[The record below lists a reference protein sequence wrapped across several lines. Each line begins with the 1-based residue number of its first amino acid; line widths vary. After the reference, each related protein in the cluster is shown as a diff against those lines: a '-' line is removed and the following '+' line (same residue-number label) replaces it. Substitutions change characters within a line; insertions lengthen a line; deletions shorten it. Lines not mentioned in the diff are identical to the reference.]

1 MNKPNKH
8 YYVGLD
14 IGGTTIKS
22 VMIDETGHQTGEMVE
37 VRSYVSQGYKYTF
50 IQLEKAIQKLIDKTG
65 IDRASISG
73 VGIDVPALNC
83 NGVIWGQANLSKDW
97 LGTNIQQLFSEHI
110 GLPVYM
116 TNDGNA
122 AALGEYKIRK
132 IRSGGLMFLA
142 PGTGLGGGLIL
153 PDGKVYEGTNKLSM
167 EVGHITVPFREPD
180 DELPTCSCGLPGCLE
195 AWVSLVAL
203 QRRLKIELA
212 DQTWTDHPLNKD
224 HSSIEEK
231 AFRLRDFA
239 EKNDPLAIKIFKQQ
253 GHIFGYGI
261 ADLVRLLDPGL
272 VVIGGGLA
280 ETTFRDQYMKW
291 IQEGFKERA
300 WEVYL
305 KNPFDSKKVITRIEW
320 AKSGDFAGALGMAYM
335 AIEKLQ

>member
-1 MNKPNKH
+1 MSNQKKH

-22 VMIDETGHQTGEMVE
+22 VMIDETGNQTGEMVE
-37 VRSYVSQGYKYTF
+37 VRSYASQGYRYTF
-50 IQLEKAIQKLIDKTG
+50 VQLEKAVQLLADKIGTSVSSIRG
-65 IDRASISG
+65 IG
-73 VGIDVPALNC
+73 MDVPSLNC

-97 LGTNIQQLFSEHI
+97 FGTNIQQLFSEHI
-110 GLPVYM
+110 GVPVYM

-132 IRSGGLMFLA
+132 KRSGGLMFLA

-153 PDGKVYEGTNKLSM
+153 PDGKVYEGTNNLSM

-180 DELPTCSCGLPGCLE
+180 GELPTCSCGLRGCLE
-195 AWVSLVAL
+195 AWVSLIAL

-212 DQTWTDHPLNKD
+212 DQIWINHPLNKD

-253 GHIFGYGI
+253 GYIFGYGI

-291 IQEGFKERA
+291 IRKGFKERA

-305 KNPFDSKKVITRIEW
+305 KNPFDSKKVTTRIEW

-335 AIEKLQ
+335 AIEKLK